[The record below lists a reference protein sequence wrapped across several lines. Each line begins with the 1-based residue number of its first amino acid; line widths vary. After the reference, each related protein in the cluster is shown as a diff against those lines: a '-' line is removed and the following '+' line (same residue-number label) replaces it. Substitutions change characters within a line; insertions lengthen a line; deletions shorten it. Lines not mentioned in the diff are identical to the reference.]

1 MEESF
6 KGVWRGKEGQRIEG
20 HTWTVKRNKMNKLEL
35 ANPYYSET
43 FEDIE

>member
-6 KGVWRGKEGQRIEG
+6 KGVWRGKEGLREG
-20 HTWTVKRNKMNKLEL
+20 HTWTVKRNNMNRLEL

-43 FEDIE
+43 FEEIE